1 MKEGEGEQWGERLR
15 KTETGE
21 REESM
26 KSNGFEEHDSNQFLI
41 LAGGKKEEG
50 GGERRKEEVGGER
63 EE

>member
-21 REESM
+21 REEST

-41 LAGGKKEEG
+41 LAGGKK
-50 GGERRKEEVGGER
+50 RKEGEKG
-63 EE
+63 EKKK